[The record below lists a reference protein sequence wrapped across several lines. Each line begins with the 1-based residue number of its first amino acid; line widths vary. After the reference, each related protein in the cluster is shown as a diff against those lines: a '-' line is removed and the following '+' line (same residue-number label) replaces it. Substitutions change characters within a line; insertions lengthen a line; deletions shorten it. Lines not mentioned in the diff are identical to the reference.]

1 MSFARTSCKQ
11 QRQSKVVAQT
21 SEDVS
26 VLREAGHQPRAYD
39 DNDGLHETPQGS
51 MREKGG
57 RSGEAGLRLFVVQQR
72 GRNEQEASVRVAV
85 RGGGKRK
92 RRK

>member
-1 MSFARTSCKQ
+1 
-11 QRQSKVVAQT
+11 
-21 SEDVS
+21 
-26 VLREAGHQPRAYD
+26 
-39 DNDGLHETPQGS
+39 